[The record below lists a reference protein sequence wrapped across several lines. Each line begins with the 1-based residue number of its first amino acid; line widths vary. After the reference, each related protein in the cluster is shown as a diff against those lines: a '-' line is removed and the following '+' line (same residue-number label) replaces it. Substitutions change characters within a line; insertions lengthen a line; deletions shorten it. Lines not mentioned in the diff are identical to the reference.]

1 MSSISNVTSFPCK
14 RKVECEVVGSRP
26 TGCKC
31 NLLIEK
37 KLTQFAYKLAITFDR
52 ETKKDHGQ
60 CKPSIIGNFMNI

>member
-14 RKVECEVVGSRP
+14 RKVECEVMGSRP

-37 KLTQFAYKLAITFDR
+37 KIDPICAQTSNYLWQGDKERSWTMQT
-52 ETKKDHGQ
+52 
-60 CKPSIIGNFMNI
+60 